1 MPNLNGLI
9 SSRDVS
15 ATGEV
20 ASNFFVRKGDPIPA
34 PTLVSPVVIPNVAN
48 DETMVL
54 TETTD
59 GISVISNTGNSIQ
72 MQPASG
78 DVFIVCDSTAATTAG
93 LTVRPRD
100 DDNAC
105 AILRLETPNDAA
117 RYELSVSQTST
128 SGRSS
133 NDLQIFSYYPG
144 QVKLVLDANQQGNV
158 VALGDANTVGGCQV
172 MVNGPEGYSR
182 VYDETYNPVD
192 FAEATATPVLPDL
205 SGGQIN
211 PNVLRPLFLD
221 SNNRIVTPSSPLVRW
236 FRVGTPVETGQAVTI
251 VDPDGNK
258 YDKNWICC
266 CVGFFN
272 EAGDRSYQAYTY
284 PPDNNVADSQH
295 WGVTYDN
302 ASATAPCFVQILA
315 ISTQLVGY
323 AEYNTL

>member
-1 MPNLNGLI
+1 MPNLNGLL

-34 PTLVSPVVIPNVAN
+34 PTLVSPVVIPNQEGTQTMALSESNDGVA
-48 DETMVL
+48 M
-54 TETTD
+54 
-59 GISVISNTGNSIQ
+59 ISNTAQRDILVQ
-72 MQPASG
+72 CP
-78 DVFIVCDSTAATTAG
+78 STAAVANG
-93 LTVRPRD
+93 LLVQPAQD
-100 DDNAC
+100 PDAC
-105 AILRLETPNDAA
+105 AILGLEVNGSKF
-117 RYELSVSQTST
+117 EMSVSQVAQ

-133 NDLQIFSYYPG
+133 NDLQIFSYPPG
-144 QVKLVLDANQQGNV
+144 IEAKLIFDANQVGSV

-172 MVNGPEGYSR
+172 MVNGPQNYSR
-182 VYDETYNPVD
+182 VYDEIYNPVD
-192 FAEATATPVLPDL
+192 FAVATDEPVLPDL

-221 SNNRIVTPSSPLVRW
+221 SNNRIVTPSTPLVRW
-236 FRVGTPVETGQAVTI
+236 FRVETPLETGQAVTI

-272 EAGDRSYQAYTY
+272 AAGDRSYQAYTY
-284 PPDNNVADSQH
+284 PPDNNIADSQH